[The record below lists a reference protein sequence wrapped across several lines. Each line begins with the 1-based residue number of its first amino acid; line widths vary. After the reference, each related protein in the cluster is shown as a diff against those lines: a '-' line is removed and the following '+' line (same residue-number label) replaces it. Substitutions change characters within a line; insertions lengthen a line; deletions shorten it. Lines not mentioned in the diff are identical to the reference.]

1 MHNPRPFQRELARE
15 LPCELARDRSR
26 SLARLAMAAA
36 ATAVLAGCVAA
47 PQQRFA
53 PGEAPVVLGPAVRD
67 NVTPMEAVLAC
78 YADHIAA
85 TRRPPV
91 VIGVGDVKDYTG
103 KYSINEG
110 NAITQGGALM
120 VYSALGKLGGAVSI
134 AERFDPVIAERELA
148 YADRRQ
154 LGDGRAHQLGGPNGG
169 QSVPWLPYFGG
180 TINKSDY
187 FIVGGITELNYNINS
202 GGAEFAV
209 NQVGVKARTFSQSV
223 SVDLRIV
230 DTKTLMVVRTVSL
243 TKQFNGYEVGLN
255 VFRFFGSK
263 LYDVDIG
270 AKGQE
275 PVQMGV
281 RAALEEGVVRLM
293 AAVTQVDQRPC
304 MAMRPGSGEPI
315 ALVPAEQLRK
325 VDNPV
330 DATVGGAAP
339 AMPVAQGG
347 VAVNAGGAGGA
358 AGARLTGTA
367 TQVPFDF
374 GATTLGGSTL
384 ALIDQIA
391 GSAKKGA
398 TDIVLVA
405 RDTEN
410 WDARKRDELTDQRIA
425 AVTSALANRGV
436 PPGAISVT
444 WRPDA
449 ADTSIHRDG
458 PGLQEIAKLRVGSP
472 VVGGATP
479 ASPEPSAPSASS
491 ASPAADTAI
500 KGD

>member
-1 MHNPRPFQRELARE
+1 MQHRIRRTFVL
-15 LPCELARDRSR
+15 
-26 SLARLAMAAA
+26 AAA
-36 ATAVLAGCVAA
+36 VATLALAGCVSA

-53 PGEAPVVLGPAVRD
+53 PNEAPVVLGPSVRD

-91 VIGVGDVKDYTG
+91 IIGVGDVKDYTG

-154 LGDGRAHQLGGPNGG
+154 LGDGRTHQLGGPNGG
-169 QSVPWLPYFGG
+169 QNVPWLPYFGG

-202 GGAEFAV
+202 GGAEFGV

-223 SVDLRIV
+223 SIDLRIV
-230 DTKTLMVVRTVSL
+230 DTKSLMVVRTVSL

-293 AAVTQVDQRPC
+293 SAVTQVDYRPC
-304 MAMRPGSGEPI
+304 MTMRPGGGEPI
-315 ALVPAEQLRK
+315 SLTPAAELRK
-325 VDNPV
+325 VDNPGV
-330 DATVGGAAP
+330 ATAGGAAV
-339 AMPVAQGG
+339 ASPVAQGS
-347 VAVNAGGAGGA
+347 VAVNAGGAG
-358 AGARLTGTA
+358 GARLTGTA

-374 GATTLGGSTL
+374 GATTLGGSSL

-391 GSAKKGA
+391 GAAKKGT

-436 PPGAISVT
+436 APGAISIT

-458 PGLQEIAKLRVGSP
+458 PGLQEIAKLRIGSP
-472 VVGGATP
+472 VVSGA
-479 ASPEPSAPSASS
+479 APSSS
-491 ASPAADTAI
+491 SSDSAV